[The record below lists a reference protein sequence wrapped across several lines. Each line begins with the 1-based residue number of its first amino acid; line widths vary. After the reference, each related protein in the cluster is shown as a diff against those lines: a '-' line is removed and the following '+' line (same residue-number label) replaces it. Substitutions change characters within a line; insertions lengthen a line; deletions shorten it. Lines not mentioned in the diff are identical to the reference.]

1 MVSTVIKKARARAR
15 VQIEKMYERTC
26 SVWQFSQ
33 VYDKATHSTKMKK
46 VALFENIPCHVSYG
60 ISGAAKKTDT
70 ISVIGQNITLYLPP
84 EYAVPAGCEI
94 IIEGQGRTTK
104 YESSGEPAVYQSHQ
118 EISLTLD
125 DKEA

>member
-1 MVSTVIKKARARAR
+1 MVSPVIEKARARAR
-15 VQIEKMYERTC
+15 VQIEKMYESTC
-26 SVWQFSQ
+26 SVWQFSR
-33 VYDKATHSTKMKK
+33 VYDKTTHSTKMKK
-46 VALFENIPCHVSYG
+46 VALFENVPCHVSYG
-60 ISGAAKKTDT
+60 ISGAAKQTDT
-70 ISVIGQNITLYLPP
+70 IAVIGQNITLYLPP

>member
-1 MVSTVIKKARARAR
+1 MVSPVIEKARAMAR
-15 VQIEKMYERTC
+15 VQIEKMYESTC
-26 SVWQFSQ
+26 SVWRFSQ

-46 VALFENIPCHVSYG
+46 VALFENIPCHISYG
-60 ISGAAKKTDT
+60 ISGAAKQTDT
-70 ISVIGQNITLYLPP
+70 IAVIGQNITLYLPP

>member
-1 MVSTVIKKARARAR
+1 MVSPVIEKARARAR
-15 VQIEKMYERTC
+15 VQIEKMYESTC

-46 VALFENIPCHVSYG
+46 VALFENVPCHVSYG
-60 ISGAAKKTDT
+60 ISGAAKQTDT
-70 ISVIGQNITLYLPP
+70 IAVIGQSIALYLPP

-118 EISLTLD
+118 EISLVLE

>member
-1 MVSTVIKKARARAR
+1 MVSPVIEKARARAR
-15 VQIEKMYERTC
+15 VQIEKMYESTC
-26 SVWQFSQ
+26 SVWQFSR

-46 VALFENIPCHVSYG
+46 VALFENVPCHVSYG
-60 ISGAAKKTDT
+60 ISGAAKQTDT
-70 ISVIGQNITLYLPP
+70 IAVIGQNITLYLPP

>member
-1 MVSTVIKKARARAR
+1 MVSPVIEKARARAR
-15 VQIEKMYERTC
+15 VQIEKMYESTC

-60 ISGAAKKTDT
+60 VSGAAKQTDT
-70 ISVIGQNITLYLPP
+70 IAVIGQSITLYLPP

>member
-1 MVSTVIKKARARAR
+1 MVSPVIEKARARAR
-15 VQIEKMYERTC
+15 VQIEKMYESTC
-26 SVWQFSQ
+26 SVWQFSR

-46 VALFENIPCHVSYG
+46 VALFEKVPCHVSYG
-60 ISGAAKKTDT
+60 ISGAAKQTGT
-70 ISVIGQNITLYLPP
+70 IAVIGQNITLYLPP
-84 EYAVPAGCEI
+84 EYVVPAGCEI

>member
-1 MVSTVIKKARARAR
+1 MVSPVIEKARARAR
-15 VQIEKMYERTC
+15 VQIEKMYESTC

-46 VALFENIPCHVSYG
+46 IALFENIPCHVSYG
-60 ISGAAKKTDT
+60 ISGAAKQTDT
-70 ISVIGQNITLYLPP
+70 IAVIGQNITLYLPP

-104 YESSGEPAVYQSHQ
+104 YESSGEPAVYRSHQ

>member
-1 MVSTVIKKARARAR
+1 MVSPVIEKARARAR
-15 VQIEKMYERTC
+15 VQIEKMYESTC
-26 SVWQFSQ
+26 SVWQFSR

-46 VALFENIPCHVSYG
+46 ITLFENIPCHISYG
-60 ISGAAKKTDT
+60 ISGAAKQTDT
-70 ISVIGQNITLYLPP
+70 IAVIGQNITLYLPP

>member
-1 MVSTVIKKARARAR
+1 MVSPVIEKARAMAR
-15 VQIEKMYERTC
+15 VQIEKMYESTC
-26 SVWQFSQ
+26 SVWQFSR

-46 VALFENIPCHVSYG
+46 IALFENVPCHVSYG
-60 ISGAAKKTDT
+60 ISGAAKQTDT
-70 ISVIGQNITLYLPP
+70 IAVIGQNITLYLPP
-84 EYAVPAGCEI
+84 EYAVPAGSEI
-94 IIEGQGRTTK
+94 TIDTQGRITK

>member
-1 MVSTVIKKARARAR
+1 MVSPVIEKARAMAR
-15 VQIEKMYERTC
+15 VQIEKMYESTC
-26 SVWQFSQ
+26 SVWQFSR

-46 VALFENIPCHVSYG
+46 VALFESIPCHVSYG
-60 ISGAAKKTDT
+60 ISGAAKQTDT
-70 ISVIGQNITLYLPP
+70 IAVIGQNITLYLPP

-118 EISLTLD
+118 EISLVLE

>member
-1 MVSTVIKKARARAR
+1 MVSPVIEKARAMAR
-15 VQIEKMYERTC
+15 VQIEKMYESTC
-26 SVWQFSQ
+26 SVWQFSR

-60 ISGAAKKTDT
+60 ISGAAKQTDT
-70 ISVIGQNITLYLPP
+70 IAVIGQNITLYLPP

>member
-1 MVSTVIKKARARAR
+1 MVSPVIEKARARAR
-15 VQIEKMYERTC
+15 VQIEKMYESTC
-26 SVWQFSQ
+26 SVWQFSRI
-33 VYDKATHSTKMKK
+33 YDKATHSTKMKK
-46 VALFENIPCHVSYG
+46 VALFENVPCHVSYG
-60 ISGAAKKTDT
+60 ISGAAKQTDT

>member
-1 MVSTVIKKARARAR
+1 MVSPIIEKARARAR
-15 VQIEKMYERTC
+15 VQIEKMYESTC
-26 SVWQFSQ
+26 SVWQFSR

-46 VALFENIPCHVSYG
+46 VALFENVPCHVSYG
-60 ISGAAKKTDT
+60 ISGAAKQTDT
-70 ISVIGQNITLYLPP
+70 IAVIGQNITLYLPP

>member
-1 MVSTVIKKARARAR
+1 MVSPIIEKARARAK
-15 VQIEKMYERTC
+15 VQIEKMYESIC
-26 SVWQFSQ
+26 SVWQFSR

-46 VALFENIPCHVSYG
+46 VALFENVPCHVSYG
-60 ISGAAKKTDT
+60 ISGAAKQTDT
-70 ISVIGQNITLYLPP
+70 IAVIGQNITLYLPP

>member
-1 MVSTVIKKARARAR
+1 MVSPVIEKARAMAR
-15 VQIEKMYERTC
+15 VQIEKMYESTC
-26 SVWQFSQ
+26 SVWQFSR

-60 ISGAAKKTDT
+60 ISGAAKQTDT

>member
-1 MVSTVIKKARARAR
+1 MVSPVIEKARARAR
-15 VQIEKMYERTC
+15 VQIEKMYESTC
-26 SVWQFSQ
+26 SVWQFSR

-46 VALFENIPCHVSYG
+46 IALFENIPCHVSYG
-60 ISGAAKKTDT
+60 ISGAAKQTDT
-70 ISVIGQNITLYLPP
+70 IAVIGQNITLYLPP

>member
-1 MVSTVIKKARARAR
+1 MVSPVIEKARAMAR
-15 VQIEKMYERTC
+15 VQIEKMYESTC

-46 VALFENIPCHVSYG
+46 IALFENIPCHVSYG
-60 ISGAAKKTDT
+60 ISGAAKQTDT
-70 ISVIGQNITLYLPP
+70 IAVIGQNITLYLPP

>member
-1 MVSTVIKKARARAR
+1 MVSPVIEKARAMAR
-15 VQIEKMYERTC
+15 VQIEKMYESTC
-26 SVWQFSQ
+26 SVWQFSR
-33 VYDKATHSTKMKK
+33 VYDKAIHSTKMKK

-60 ISGAAKKTDT
+60 ISGAAKQTDT
-70 ISVIGQNITLYLPP
+70 IAVIGQNITLYLPP

>member
-1 MVSTVIKKARARAR
+1 MVSPVIEKARAMAR
-15 VQIEKMYERTC
+15 VQIEKMYESTC
-26 SVWQFSQ
+26 SVWQFSR

-46 VALFENIPCHVSYG
+46 IALFENIPCHISYG
-60 ISGAAKKTDT
+60 ISGAAKQTDT
-70 ISVIGQNITLYLPP
+70 IAVIGQNITLYLPP
-84 EYAVPAGCEI
+84 EYAVPAGSEI
-94 IIEGQGRTTK
+94 TIDTRGRITK

>member
-1 MVSTVIKKARARAR
+1 MVSPVIKKARARAR
-15 VQIEKMYERTC
+15 VQIEKMYESTC
-26 SVWQFSQ
+26 SVWQFSR

-46 VALFENIPCHVSYG
+46 IALFENIPCHVSYG
-60 ISGAAKKTDT
+60 ISGAAKQTDT
-70 ISVIGQNITLYLPP
+70 IAVIGQNITLYLPP

>member
-1 MVSTVIKKARARAR
+1 MVSPVIKKARAIAR
-15 VQIEKMYERTC
+15 VQIEKMYESTC
-26 SVWQFSQ
+26 SVWQFSR

-60 ISGAAKKTDT
+60 ISGAAKQTDT
-70 ISVIGQNITLYLPP
+70 IAVIGQNITLYLPP

-94 IIEGQGRTTK
+94 IIEGQGRITR

-118 EISLTLD
+118 EISLVLE

>member
-1 MVSTVIKKARARAR
+1 MVSPVIEKARAMAR
-15 VQIEKMYERTC
+15 VQIEKMYESTC

-46 VALFENIPCHVSYG
+46 VALFENVPCHVSYG
-60 ISGAAKKTDT
+60 ISGAAKQTDT
-70 ISVIGQNITLYLPP
+70 IAVIGQNITLYLPP

>member
-1 MVSTVIKKARARAR
+1 MVSPVIEKARAMAR
-15 VQIEKMYERTC
+15 VQIEKMYESTC
-26 SVWQFSQ
+26 SVWQFSR

-46 VALFENIPCHVSYG
+46 IALFENIPCHISYG
-60 ISGAAKKTDT
+60 ISGAAKQTDT
-70 ISVIGQNITLYLPP
+70 IAVIGQNVTLYLPP
-84 EYAVPAGCEI
+84 EYAVPAGSEI
-94 IIEGQGRTTK
+94 TIDTRGRITK

>member
-1 MVSTVIKKARARAR
+1 MVSPVIKKARARAR
-15 VQIEKMYERTC
+15 VQIEKMYESTC

-46 VALFENIPCHVSYG
+46 VALFENVPCHVSYG
-60 ISGAAKKTDT
+60 ISGAAKQTDT

>member
-1 MVSTVIKKARARAR
+1 MVSPVIEKARARAR
-15 VQIEKMYERTC
+15 VQIEKMYESTC

-46 VALFENIPCHVSYG
+46 VALFENVPCHVSYG
-60 ISGAAKKTDT
+60 ISGAAKQTDT
-70 ISVIGQNITLYLPP
+70 IAVIGQNITLYLPP

-118 EISLTLD
+118 GISLRLD

>member
-1 MVSTVIKKARARAR
+1 MVSPVIKKARARAR
-15 VQIEKMYERTC
+15 VQIEKMYESTC

-46 VALFENIPCHVSYG
+46 IALFENIPCHISYG
-60 ISGAAKKTDT
+60 ISGAAKQTDT

>member
-1 MVSTVIKKARARAR
+1 MVSPVIEKARARAR
-15 VQIEKMYERTC
+15 VQIEKMYESTC
-26 SVWQFSQ
+26 SVWQFSR

-46 VALFENIPCHVSYG
+46 VALFESIPCHVSYG
-60 ISGAAKKTDT
+60 ISGAAKQTDT
-70 ISVIGQNITLYLPP
+70 IAVIGQNITLYLPP

>member
-1 MVSTVIKKARARAR
+1 MVSPVIEKARAMAR
-15 VQIEKMYERTC
+15 VQIEKMYESTC
-26 SVWQFSQ
+26 SVWQFSR

-46 VALFENIPCHVSYG
+46 VALFENVPCHVSYG
-60 ISGAAKKTDT
+60 ISGAAKQTDT
-70 ISVIGQNITLYLPP
+70 IAVIGQNIILYLPP
-84 EYAVPAGCEI
+84 EYAVPAGSEI
-94 IIEGQGRTTK
+94 TIDTQGRITK

>member
-1 MVSTVIKKARARAR
+1 MVSPIIEKARARAK
-15 VQIEKMYERTC
+15 VQIEKMYESTC
-26 SVWQFSQ
+26 SVWQFSR

-46 VALFENIPCHVSYG
+46 VALFENVPCHVSYG
-60 ISGAAKKTDT
+60 ISGAAKQTDT
-70 ISVIGQNITLYLPP
+70 IAVIGQNITLYLPP

-94 IIEGQGRTTK
+94 IIEGQGKTTR

>member
-1 MVSTVIKKARARAR
+1 MVSPVIEKARARAR
-15 VQIEKMYERTC
+15 VQIEKMYESTC
-26 SVWQFSQ
+26 SVWQFSR

-46 VALFENIPCHVSYG
+46 VALFENVPCHVSYG
-60 ISGAAKKTDT
+60 ISGAAKQTDT
-70 ISVIGQNITLYLPP
+70 IAVIGQNIILYLPP
-84 EYAVPAGCEI
+84 EYVVPAGSEI

-118 EISLTLD
+118 EISLTLE